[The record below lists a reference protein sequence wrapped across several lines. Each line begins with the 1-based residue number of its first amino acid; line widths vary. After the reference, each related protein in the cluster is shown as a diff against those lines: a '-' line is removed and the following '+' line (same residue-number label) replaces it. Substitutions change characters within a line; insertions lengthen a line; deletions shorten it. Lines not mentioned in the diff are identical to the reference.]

1 MEPTVPKRAR
11 RAAAKDAAATARP
24 LTEQIARES
33 EAMARY
39 ALASGKAVPA
49 AAIDVAERAGA
60 ALRGAGPWPALP
72 RLTRAHEVLAALV
85 APATPRTI
93 VLLSQRP
100 RTGVLAALGPVRL
113 VRHMLVAAIVLVVA
127 FALLAMSPDVNA
139 GSGDIFASSGF
150 DVLVNILFFL
160 VLGGIGAAFAQLFK
174 AYRYIAAGTYDPK
187 FEASYW
193 VRFILGLIAG
203 VVLPALIPIG
213 GDGGNEFTKP
223 LLALLGGFSAS
234 VLYRILERLVAA
246 LESVVS
252 GDPRVAAAAEA
263 DSAAARAA
271 QALEQ
276 ERLQLLGDLT
286 RLQEQVRSGAAA
298 DDVAAGIDRLL
309 GGLVPAAPTSLDGDG
324 VSEEEEQPVPEA
336 AEADE
341 DASTPPQPVS

>member
-11 RAAAKDAAATARP
+11 RAAPKDAAATARP

-60 ALRGAGPWPALP
+60 ALRGAGPWPPLP

-113 VRHMLVAAIVLVVA
+113 VRHMLVAAVVLIVA
-127 FALLAMSPDVNA
+127 FVLLAMSPDVNH
-139 GSGDIFASSGF
+139 GSGDIFESSGY
-150 DVLVNILFFL
+150 DVLVNLLFFL
-160 VLGGIGAAFAQLFK
+160 VLGGIGAAFAQLFN

-187 FEASYW
+187 YEASYW

-213 GDGGNEFTKP
+213 EDGNQFTKP
-223 LLALLGGFSAS
+223 LLALLGGFSAA

-324 VSEEEEQPVPEA
+324 LSEEEEQPAPEA
-336 AEADE
+336 AETDE